1 MEALLLVKLTITT
14 DPFTSVAD
22 FSFSTSRPCNSL
34 KQHSQMV
41 NATHYVDAYTHC
53 GPTFVIKKRDKKAI
67 KKKTES
73 TYNSLSSVVVR
84 VFMSVIKI

>member
-1 MEALLLVKLTITT
+1 
-14 DPFTSVAD
+14 
-22 FSFSTSRPCNSL
+22 
-34 KQHSQMV
+34 MV